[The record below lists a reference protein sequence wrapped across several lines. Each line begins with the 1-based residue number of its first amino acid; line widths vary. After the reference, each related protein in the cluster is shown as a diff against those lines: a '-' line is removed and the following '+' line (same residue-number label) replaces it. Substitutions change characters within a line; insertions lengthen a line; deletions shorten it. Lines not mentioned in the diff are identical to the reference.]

1 LAPRNPLRA
10 LQLRT
15 TKIKA
20 RNPKKAKNR
29 SARSK
34 SAVGAGNRRSRLSF
48 LHRNSPRWG
57 REEKFFGVPQLPTS
71 PSSTCHQDRGEKNKI
86 HEKGVD
92 STEIGRGSWKTRK
105 VGFLT
110 FAIIYHQDG
119 VVKRSSLASRNPLRT
134 LQVHA
139 TRVEVKKTKNR
150 KNCQPDLN
158 RPWELENKESWL
170 SHLRDHLSP
179 RWSREEKSFGVSQPS
194 YEPSKYMPPELR

>member
-1 LAPRNPLRA
+1 VLGPATRQNGGRWKCSLAPRNPLRA

-57 REEKFFGVPQLPTS
+57 REEKFFGVPQPPTS

-110 FAIIYHQDG
+110 FAIIYHQGG
-119 VVKRSSLASRNPLRT
+119 VVKRSSLASRNLLRT
-134 LQVHA
+134 FQVHA
-139 TRVEVKKTKNR
+139 TRVEVKKNKKTK
-150 KNCQPDLN
+150 KVV
-158 RPWELENKESWL
+158 
-170 SHLRDHLSP
+170 SP
-179 RWSREEKSFGVSQPS
+179 T
-194 YEPSKYMPPELR
+194 